1 MDFTFGIITNNEQH
15 INSIIHSIR
24 QLRIPNLLARR
35 ASSARGRRVLA
46 LLTARAGRR
55 ARRRRSILPNCER
68 LDTQRACEEQSNK
81 NYHSEQDPLCTR
93 HVRQQRETHL

>member
-35 ASSARGRRVLA
+35 VPRARGRCVLA

-55 ARRRRSILPNCER
+55 ARRRRSILANCER
-68 LDTQRACEEQSNK
+68 LDAQRAREEQANK
-81 NYHSEQDPLCTR
+81 NRQSEQDPLCTR
-93 HVRQQRETHL
+93 HVRQRKAHL